1 MKELEDKNYI
11 ETLLNAITID
21 EAIASFSL
29 IDEKIIDLLQ
39 CSSDDFLTLNDHFKV
54 YHKESK
60 NLSGNAND
68 IIEAL
73 TDRDLI
79 RSFSELKNIADNF
92 NQISN
97 AFASNIENFDI
108 ELKKIKNKVES
119 IIILQQSYKQNIL
132 SVNLLLA
139 NVDKSESLNIGPIDK
154 KIADLSGH
162 IKEEFSQTEKL
173 IKEFASSASEGNVFL
188 DKIKKETYS
197 TLLILNDQIDSSLK
211 LFNKK
216 NEEASHLID
225 FFKELNEKNSGK
237 IANII
242 TNLQY
247 HDIIRQ
253 KIEHIQNTHK
263 DIIKELKSI
272 QNNQNEVIQVHN
284 KVKIYIK
291 IRDVAGLQ
299 AAQLIHA
306 NNQYQVAINKISE
319 NLETLGN
326 EMITISSTCNN
337 FVSRSEHAKDVYLN
351 TIVELLNNALKY
363 IRQMNEQL
371 DAIKVK
377 IGTLKQRKGE
387 IDVVMQNIHQQ
398 KTNIEGELKSV
409 KGNNQYLSQA
419 LEVLKETDD
428 LFKKYAALSEELNQ
442 KLGLSENISILG
454 QDKLVEAFG
463 QMNNSLPL
471 MIELLK
477 KSAQT
482 VEEFL
487 SVNTNISLKV
497 SDSIKNSLHNIRYYE
512 LFEKSSEVIIQEL
525 NTLNARL
532 NSGSGELNKISKEE
546 NLKLLKSR
554 YTMASEHYIHEQI
567 SNLENGKLSEGDME
581 QIVKLANEKNE
592 EDDDNLELF

>member
-1 MKELEDKNYI
+1 
-11 ETLLNAITID
+11 LNAITIE

-29 IDEKIIDLLQ
+29 IDDKIIDLLQ

-60 NLSGNAND
+60 NLSGNANE

-73 TDRDLI
+73 TDRNLI
-79 RSFSELKNIADNF
+79 CSFSELKKIADNF

-97 AFASNIENFDI
+97 TFASNIENFDI

-119 IIILQQSYKQNIL
+119 IVIIQQSYKQNIL
-132 SVNLLLA
+132 SVNVLLA
-139 NVDKSESLNIGPIDK
+139 NVDKNESLNIGAFDK
-154 KIADLSGH
+154 KIVSFSNL
-162 IKEEFSQTEKL
+162 IKEDFLQTEKL
-173 IKEFASSASEGNVFL
+173 ISEFALLASEGNNFL
-188 DKIKKETYS
+188 DKVKKETYS

-216 NEEASHLID
+216 NQEASQLID
-225 FFKELNEKNSGK
+225 FFKGLNEKNSGK

-272 QNNQNEVIQVHN
+272 QNNESEVIQLHN

-306 NNQYQVAINKISE
+306 NNQYQAAINQISE

-363 IRQMNEQL
+363 IRQMNQQL
-371 DAIKVK
+371 DAIKDK
-377 IGTLKQRKGE
+377 IATLKQRKGE
-387 IDVVMQNIHQQ
+387 IDAVMQNIHQQ
-398 KTNIEGELKSV
+398 KVNIEVELKNINI
-409 KGNNQYLSQA
+409 NNKYLSQA
-419 LEVLKETDD
+419 SEVLKETDD
-428 LFKKYAALSEELNQ
+428 LFKKYSTLSKELNQ

-471 MIELLK
+471 MIDLLK

-482 VEEFL
+482 VEEYL
-487 SVNTNISLKV
+487 SVNTNISLNV
-497 SDSIKNSLHNIRYYE
+497 SESIKKSLHNIKYYE

-554 YTMASEHYIHEQI
+554 YTMASEHYIHDQI
-567 SNLENGKLSEGDME
+567 SNLENGKLTEGDME
-581 QIVKLANEKNE
+581 EIVKQANEKNE